1 LQHTKFI
8 LCILLLFLKLYS
20 NDKVSNQHI
29 GFGLQF
35 NSFLF
40 KPLGIAYCSKFYNQ
54 YSFKLELG
62 CKPKMN
68 VNDMDD
74 INNLQ
79 LANRTNNAGFFDRMI
94 KKTFNNLTF
103 TPYLSFSVE
112 F

>member
-1 LQHTKFI
+1 LQHTKLI
-8 LCILLLFLKLYS
+8 LCILLLSLKLYS
-20 NDKVSNQHI
+20 NDKNSNEYI

-35 NSFLF
+35 NSLLF

-62 CKPKMN
+62 CKPKMH
-68 VNDMDD
+68 VNDMED
-74 INNLQ
+74 INLQ
-79 LANRTNNAGFFDRMI
+79 IANRTNNAGFFDRMI